1 MAVIRVQGLT
11 KIYRGGQVGITE
23 LDLDVEPGGG
33 FGFLGPNGAG
43 KTTTLRCLMDLIRPT
58 SGRIE
63 ILGRDPRRDVGLRRQ
78 VGYLPGELALY
89 QNLSGGALLTWMA
102 RMRGMSDLRYGHQ
115 LAQRLQLDL
124 SRHVHDLSRGNKQKL
139 GVVLALMHEPVVA
152 LLDEPTSGLDPLAQ
166 QEFAAIADEARA
178 AGRTIVLSSHVLS
191 EVEQV
196 AGRVA
201 IVRAGRL
208 VEVDSVGAL
217 KRRALRRF
225 ELEFAGRPDPAPFR
239 AVAGVREAAASGGV
253 PRGAGARPV
262 RPLVCRSMTA
272 TSPEECLQ
280 AIALQAFGE
289 NAPIL
294 VNLFQKDLM
303 DEAFKATG
311 RALSA
316 LGLDGRGVKLT
327 VAMRQ
332 LLSEAGAVE
341 AYLAGGAVPTG

>member
-23 LDLDVEPGGG
+23 LDLDVEPGEV

-43 KTTTLRCLMDLIRPT
+43 KTTTLRCLMDLIPPT
-58 SGRIE
+58 RGRIE

-208 VEVDSVGAL
+208 VVVDSVGAL

-225 ELEFAGRPDPAPFR
+225 ELEFAGSPDPAPFR
-239 AVAGVREAAASGGV
+239 AVAGVR
-253 PRGAGARPV
+253 GAGASGRFLRWAVTGPV
-262 RPLVCRSMTA
+262 GPLLRA
-272 TSPEECLQ
+272 
-280 AIALQAFGE
+280 AAAGD
-289 NAPIL
+289 L
-294 VNLFQKDLM
+294 VNVISHEPDL
-303 DEAFKATG
+303 EEIF
-311 RALSA
+311 LSYI
-316 LGLDGRGVKLT
+316 RGGAGDVH
-327 VAMRQ
+327 
-332 LLSEAGAVE
+332 AGADKD
-341 AYLAGGAVPTG
+341 AA